1 MDLGIKNKIALV
13 TGASKGIGRGIAVG
27 LANEGARILLVAR
40 SVPELESLRQE
51 ISVTG
56 VEHHCFV
63 IDLMS
68 PNGPASLI
76 TEIHAKALSPE
87 IIVHNLGGSLGISD
101 MFASTEDW
109 QRVWKL
115 NVGIGHELNCE
126 FVPAMIKNKWGRVV
140 HLSTLSTVTY
150 SGNAPY
156 VSAKCALD
164 GYIKT
169 LSRQVAKHNVIVS
182 AVAPGAIYT
191 EGRYFAKL
199 RNEDPAALKKYLDQ
213 DLPTGRLGQ
222 PEDIAPAVA
231 LLCSDQASFMAGS
244 IIAVDGAGK

>member
-1 MDLGIKNKIALV
+1 MDLGIKNRVALV

-27 LANEGARILLVAR
+27 LANEGVAMLLVAR
-40 SVPELESLRQE
+40 SAEELETLRKE
-51 ISVTG
+51 ISVNG
-56 VEHHCFV
+56 KEHHCFV
-63 IDLMS
+63 LDLMS
-68 PNGPASLI
+68 PDGPAKLVDAIKSKGL
-76 TEIHAKALSPE
+76 HPD
-87 IIVHNLGGSLGISD
+87 IIVHNLGGSLGISNI
-101 MFASTEDW
+101 FASTEDW
-109 QRVWKL
+109 QRVWRL
-115 NVGIGHELNCE
+115 NVGIGHELNCAFIPE
-126 FVPAMIKNKWGRVV
+126 MIKNQWGRVV

-150 SGNAPY
+150 GGNAPY
-156 VSAKCALD
+156 VSSKCALNS
-164 GYIKT
+164 YVKS
-169 LSRQVAKHNVIVS
+169 LSKEVAKHNVVIS

-199 RNEDPAALKKYLDQ
+199 KNEDPAALKKYLDQ